1 MAIVEGSL
9 IFLPNRCVW
18 IGYSSMFPY
27 SSGLDW
33 VAGAFL
39 LLLLFGKEIEYLLSL
54 CFLGHALKKATVVL
68 NVLTSDEPVHV
79 GLRS

>member
-1 MAIVEGSL
+1 MIWCLMTIVEGSL
-9 IFLPNRCVW
+9 IFVPNRCVC
-18 IGYSSMFPY
+18 IGVSL
-27 SSGLDW
+27 GLRW

-39 LLLLFGKEIEYLLSL
+39 LLLFFGKEIEYLLSL

-68 NVLTSDEPVHV
+68 NILASDKSVHV